1 MNHKLEITE
10 SIIRIFAG
18 ILFFFQGYDK
28 LFKVKISG
36 VTNTFLDEAEHHH
49 IHRPLLTVIAAYTS
63 VVEFAGGIALLLGFF
78 THYALYLLGIDLL
91 LAAFAF
97 SLLQPMWDMK
107 HLFPRFVLV
116 IALLLL
122 PDAWNKFSIDYLMNQ

>member
-1 MNHKLEITE
+1 MDHKLEITE
-10 SIIRIFAG
+10 SIIRVFAG

-36 VTNTFLDEAEHHH
+36 VTNTFIDDAKHHH
-49 IHRPLLTVIAAYTS
+49 IHRPWVVLIATYTS
-63 VVEFAGGIALLLGFF
+63 VVEFVGGMALILGLF
-78 THYALYLLGIDLL
+78 TNYALYLLGIDLL

-107 HLFPRFVLV
+107 HLFPRFMLV
-116 IALLLL
+116 ITLLLL
-122 PDAWNKFSIDYLMNQ
+122 PDNWNKLSIDYLMHH